1 MAQVR
6 WVEKTLD
13 TSVELDWEL
22 LVYRDYGIFKFL
34 VQMRKTWFRKRIDC
48 TFCIS
53 GILSLL
59 ELSMFFLVFVTLFVS
74 YLTNVPS

>member
-1 MAQVR
+1 MEVR
-6 WVEKTLD
+6 VLVCAGRQDLKNEKMILRAN
-13 TSVELDWEL
+13 L
-22 LVYRDYGIFKFL
+22 
-34 VQMRKTWFRKRIDC
+34 KRIDR

-59 ELSMFFLVFVTLFVS
+59 ELSMFFLVCVTLFVS